1 MGKIITLG
9 GERLGSEGKMKEYL
23 HGYGRSSHNIGKIV
37 TTDQAAGT
45 LVPYFCDVATN
56 GTTYYIDIA
65 TKVHTLPTVGP
76 LFGLFKHQIDVFSI
90 PIRLYIGALHN
101 NALGIGLKM
110 SEIKLPKVRV
120 NATEG
125 DENKIAQ
132 DSLLAY
138 TGIRK
143 MGTALG
149 TGERLWPG
157 IHILAYWDI
166 YKNYY
171 ANKQEE
177 IGYVITG
184 SKNKA
189 VNVELQNTEGEELSS
204 STTDTQTWTNDVK
217 IEGTN
222 YILQITYNNVANE
235 NSARQAR
242 VLLQELIDWKL
253 EFNEKSQK
261 YIAVP
266 IYHTAKID
274 LSNEELWS
282 AEQVNDN
289 NPGKTWIF
297 RPRDVKAWTSL
308 EKNKVDNQFYGI
320 YALAEYQALTNEL
333 QEGIVLNEFELS
345 NIDKMREAILQTPKT
360 TEFRFPQI
368 SNNTFIL
375 PYTAHIGNTGGI
387 PIKSLSQTGLG
398 IKTYLS
404 DRFNNWLSTE
414 WIDGT
419 TNGINEITSVDVSD
433 GKLSMDALILSK
445 KMFNMLNRIAVSGGS
460 YNDWQEAVYGVSTI
474 RMAESPM
481 YCGGMSSEIV
491 FDEIVSSSAFEA
503 GGEEQALGTLAGKGT
518 DRGTRGGKSIKVNIE
533 EPSMLMII
541 GSITPRVTYS
551 QGNKWWTMLDT
562 MDDLHK
568 PELDQI
574 GFQEL
579 VTEEFA
585 AEDTQLQNV
594 GGVLIPKF
602 KSVGKQP
609 SWIEYTTNT
618 NESFGDFSAN
628 EALEWMVLNRKYHF
642 NNLGELQDA
651 TTYIDPT
658 IYNSAFADTKL
669 TAKNFWVQ
677 IAFDITARR
686 KMSAK
691 QMPNL

>member
-101 NALGIGLKM
+101 NALGVGLKM
-110 SEIKLPKVRV
+110 SSIKLPKLRLTY
-120 NATEG
+120 NPLQNNE
-125 DENKIAQ
+125 IAQ

-138 TGIRK
+138 VGIRD
-143 MGTALG
+143 MGHADEAG
-149 TGERLWPG
+149 TRLFPG

-177 IGYVITG
+177 IGYAISGKRTYP
-184 SKNKA
+184 A
-189 VNVELQNTEGEELSS
+189 TVELQDGTGDEKSS
-204 STTDTQTWTNDVK
+204 SSIPETTWTNTQEIGGANWKIVVTFNANTNESTARGTKILVQGITGYETVNIPLPVNVDGQTFQIWQRIETPIYEDMELDLNDYAKWEATAPYPNYNQWTFTAKTKDAWPERALVK
-217 IEGTN
+217 EGKLAMQ
-222 YILQITYNNVANE
+222 YEAQDGIY
-235 NSARQAR
+235 
-242 VLLQELIDWKL
+242 LLQFPL
-253 EFNEKSQK
+253 E
-261 YIAVP
+261 
-266 IYHTAKID
+266 
-274 LSNEELWS
+274 
-282 AEQVNDN
+282 
-289 NPGKTWIF
+289 
-297 RPRDVKAWTSL
+297 
-308 EKNKVDNQFYGI
+308 
-320 YALAEYQALTNEL
+320 
-333 QEGIVLNEFELS
+333 

-360 TEFRFPQI
+360 TEFQFPTGA
-368 SNNTFIL
+368 NNTNMT
-375 PYTAHIGNTGGI
+375 PYDIFAGSNGTNRTIG
-387 PIKSLSQTGLG
+387 LSQTGLG

-419 TNGINEITSVDVSD
+419 NTGINDITSVDVTD

-445 KMFNMLNRIAVSGGS
+445 KLFNMLNRIAVSGGS

-474 RMAESPM
+474 RMAESPI

-518 DRGTRGGKSIKVNIE
+518 DRGTRGGKSIKVNVE

-579 VTEEFA
+579 TTEEFA
-585 AEDTQLQNV
+585 ARDTF
-594 GGVLIPKF
+594 LIKNNEYLTPSYN
-602 KSVGKQP
+602 SVGKQP

-618 NESFGDFSAN
+618 NESFGSFSAN
-628 EALEWMVLNRKYHF
+628 GELEWMVLNRKYHF
-642 NNLGELQDA
+642 NGNQKISDA

-658 IYNSAFADTKL
+658 IFNSAFADTKL

-677 IAFDITARR
+677 VAFDITARR